1 MELPTPHVSPTS
13 SSSKPSLSIGCKRP
27 ALPAKEYEEAADQLS
42 LTFAYDYTTMTAWLS
57 HPVKKSRPSDGPRE
71 KPLQPM
77 FRRRSQHNIFAPVYM
92 EVAKA
97 EVKPTSQRAYISQAG
112 VKAFDERSQQQRRT
126 PAAEEGGGGGGGWE
140 AGQHRARH
148 LLNSRTEAQ
157 PRRSRQY
164 V

>member
-1 MELPTPHVSPTS
+1 
-13 SSSKPSLSIGCKRP
+13 
-27 ALPAKEYEEAADQLS
+27 
-42 LTFAYDYTTMTAWLS
+42 
-57 HPVKKSRPSDGPRE
+57 
-71 KPLQPM
+71 M